1 MLDKKATELTNAL
14 FAYFD
19 INLIKSHEADIHA
32 LILNSIEFGYLQGR
46 KDQIDKV
53 EFWKSSSGS
62 LKFRNK

>member
-14 FAYFD
+14 LSYFP
-19 INLIKSHEADIHA
+19 IKLFKYHEACIHA
-32 LILNSIEFGYLQGR
+32 LILDSIEFGYLQGR